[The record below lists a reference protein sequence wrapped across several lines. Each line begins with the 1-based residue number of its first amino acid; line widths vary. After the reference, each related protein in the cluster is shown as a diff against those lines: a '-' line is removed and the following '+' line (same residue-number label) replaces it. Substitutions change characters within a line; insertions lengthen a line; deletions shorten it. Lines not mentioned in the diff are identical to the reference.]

1 MHSLCGKTEVTIQMP
16 GNRSNGLDIYIRTVT
31 QGHLLPLPFRR
42 YYFQRLIFGF
52 FGYGLLLLD
61 VIGGSLGKGSVD
73 NQESNVFI
81 PQDGL
86 CLTDALVWVGRLVS
100 GPGTE
105 KQAAPKHIPLFLPC
119 NRLQIDLFFFFFW
132 SFFVV
137 FLVSWGHF
145 STSRL
150 RDEKQH
156 GAGGKY
162 TSLFSTPVIFCVFQ
176 MPSKTT
182 LRIIMPEFFWQSLAH
197 TASIPFHIT
206 TALYI
211 SHFCITPCLE
221 MGSCQSWTRLMLMH
235 KMWVRGENYFSALR
249 GGKVN
254 LFLYCKA
261 GMQRCAVFFF
271 ATAVYIVA

>member
-52 FGYGLLLLD
+52 FGCGLLLLD

-100 GPGTE
+100 GPGTK

-119 NRLQIDLFFFFFW
+119 NRLQIDFFFF
-132 SFFVV
+132 SFE
-137 FLVSWGHF
+137 VS
-145 STSRL
+145 L
-150 RDEKQH
+150 
-156 GAGGKY
+156 
-162 TSLFSTPVIFCVFQ
+162 
-176 MPSKTT
+176 
-182 LRIIMPEFFWQSLAH
+182 
-197 TASIPFHIT
+197 
-206 TALYI
+206 
-211 SHFCITPCLE
+211 
-221 MGSCQSWTRLMLMH
+221 
-235 KMWVRGENYFSALR
+235 
-249 GGKVN
+249 
-254 LFLYCKA
+254 
-261 GMQRCAVFFF
+261 
-271 ATAVYIVA
+271 